1 MEGLQWQG
9 MLELLHLEQWWVQGD
24 AEVTLGDSGGNFKGK
39 AVSCRPPTST
49 LPPTDT
55 KDSISAGNVFL
66 HPAELSQLPGPK
78 ASTIFGSTEV
88 GV

>member
-24 AEVTLGDSGGNFKGK
+24 AEVTLGDRGGNIKGK
-39 AVSCRPPTST
+39 DVSCRPPAST

-66 HPAELSQLPGPK
+66 HPAELSQLPSPK